1 VLRRRRR
8 IAVSTAVIVGLLLLL
23 VAAGYVYLLM
33 LPGVGDA
40 ERRVQRIL
48 REHGGAPVAVPP
60 PAKLAAATVSV
71 EDENFYAGAFVDVVK
86 GAGRAALASLQT
98 SEDPG
103 GSTIAQQLAKRLYP
117 HGGGVAGTLEEI
129 GLGVKLSLH
138 YSHAQVLAMYL
149 NSIYYGNGYWGAV
162 AAAHGY
168 FGTPVRE
175 LTWGEAAMLAGLP
188 QAPTAYDPVHH
199 LAPAR
204 ERQQHVLEQLVV
216 NGYLSAAAAEGA
228 FAEPLPLRSG
238 TATSRGSADP
248 ARAASSE
255 RPDATNIAATK
266 PSLKSAGE
274 P

>member
-8 IAVSTAVIVGLLLLL
+8 IAVTTAVIVGLLLLL
-23 VAAGYVYLLM
+23 VAAGYVYLLT

-40 ERRVQRIL
+40 ELRVQRIL
-48 REHGGAPVAVPP
+48 REHGGTAMALPP
-60 PAKLAAATVSV
+60 PARLAAATVSV
-71 EDENFYAGAFVDVVK
+71 EDENFYASAFVDVVK
-86 GAGRAALASLQT
+86 GAGRAALASVET

-149 NSIYYGNGYWGAV
+149 DSIYYGNGYWGAV
-162 AAAHGY
+162 AAARGY
-168 FGTPVRE
+168 FGTPVRK

-204 ERQQHVLEQLVV
+204 ERQHHVLDQLVV
-216 NGYLSAAAAEGA
+216 NGYLSAAAADAA
-228 FAEPLPLRSG
+228 FTEPLPLRSG
-238 TATSRGSADP
+238 APPSRGSADP
-248 ARAASSE
+248 ASAASSE
-255 RPDATNIAATK
+255 SPAETEIAATK
-266 PSLKSAGE
+266 PSLKSVGE